1 MMPEQPV
8 ANKPIVWTIASSD
21 SGGGAGIQADLL
33 TFTALGCHGCSAIA
47 GVSAQNSMTLK
58 LIEAVNPALLLSQLD
73 CLLSDMPPAAIKIGL
88 IPDELLLQ
96 LLRQWLEQNK
106 PNHSFRVIADPV
118 LSTSNGHNFASGP
131 LINSWRNLLPLL
143 DLISP
148 NLPELALL
156 SGMPDEPVAA
166 QVTQLVQHAMTAVLV
181 KGGHST
187 DDDVVT
193 DQLFE
198 KDSYFELKHHRII
211 TPHAHGTGCVLSAAI
226 AAACAP
232 NYPLHDAVI
241 IATAYL
247 QQALEHG
254 YPTGKG
260 AGCLQHHSWPA
271 EYRYFPTLY
280 WPEHCEQLPPQRQ
293 YAGFASMNTPIGL
306 YPVVDSVQW
315 LKRLLPL
322 KPDVIQLRIK
332 QGSENEIEQ
341 QIAEAV
347 QLSHN
352 YNLRLFINDHWQL
365 AIKYAAYGV
374 HLGQEDLE
382 QADLNAI
389 AQAGLRLGLSS
400 HSYLELLRARQ
411 LNPSY
416 IALGHIFAT
425 QTKLM
430 PSKPQGLKRL
440 GHYAALCRDI
450 PTVAIGGIDMQR
462 LEAVVSCGVDG
473 VAVVSA
479 ITKSANP
486 ECAFSELSR
495 QFNQFNQ
502 FSRESRYAYSAQ

>member
-1 MMPEQPV
+1 MMPEQITETKPV
-8 ANKPIVWTIASSD
+8 VWTIASSD

-33 TFTALGCHGCSAIA
+33 TFTALGCHGCSVIA
-47 GVSAQNSMTLK
+47 AVTAQNSV
-58 LIEAVNPALLLSQLD
+58 EVVGYESVSPALLLSQLD
-73 CLLSDMPPAAIKIGL
+73 CLLRDMPPAAIKMGL
-88 IPDELLLQ
+88 IPDEPLLLLLQ
-96 LLRQWLEQNK
+96 QWLKKNK
-106 PNHSFRVIADPV
+106 SHHSFRVIADPV
-118 LSTSNGHNFASGP
+118 LSASSGHNFASGP
-131 LINSWRNLLPLL
+131 LISSWHKLLPLL
-143 DLISP
+143 DLITP

-156 SGMPDEPVAA
+156 SGMPDESVAA
-166 QVTQLVQHAMTAVLV
+166 QVTQLLQHGATAVLV

-187 DDDVVT
+187 RDGIVT
-193 DQLFE
+193 DTLFE
-198 KDSYFELKHHRII
+198 KDSYFELKHHRVT
-211 TPHAHGTGCVLSAAI
+211 TPHTHGTGCVLSAAI
-226 AAACAP
+226 AAGCAQD
-232 NYPLHDAVI
+232 YPLHDAVI

-254 YPTGKG
+254 YPTGIG
-260 AGCLQHHSWPA
+260 AGCLQHHSWPT
-271 EYRYFPTLY
+271 EYRYFPQLH
-280 WPEHCEQLPPQRQ
+280 WPADYPAQQGCMQQFR
-293 YAGFASMNTPIGL
+293 FASMAVPIGL
-306 YPVVDSVQW
+306 YPVIDSVQW

-322 KPDVIQLRIK
+322 KPDVIQLRLK

-347 QLSHN
+347 QLSHA

-365 AIKYAAYGV
+365 AMKYAAYGV

-382 QADLNAI
+382 QADLSAI
-389 AQAGLRLGLSS
+389 AQAGLRLGISS

-425 QTKLM
+425 QTKKM

-440 GHYAALCRDI
+440 GYYAALCRDI

-462 LEAVVSCGVDG
+462 LEAVVSSGVDG

-486 ECAFSELSR
+486 ECAFSQLTC
-495 QFNQFNQ
+495 QFNQL
-502 FSRESRYAYSAQ
+502 SLESSYAYSAQ